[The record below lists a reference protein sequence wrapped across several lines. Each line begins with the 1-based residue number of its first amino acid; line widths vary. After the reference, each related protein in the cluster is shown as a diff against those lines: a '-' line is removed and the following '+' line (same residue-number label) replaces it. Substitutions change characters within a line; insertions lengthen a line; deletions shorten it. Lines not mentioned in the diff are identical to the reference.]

1 MKVLNRAFVSTL
13 GLTGFHGESD
23 DGHRS
28 LGGPGQGNLGPGAPG
43 GLPALLAKRCWGNKL
58 GGEAGETRTGTR
70 KDKVSP
76 T

>member
-1 MKVLNRAFVSTL
+1 MKVLNRALVSTL

-43 GLPALLAKRCWGNKL
+43 GLPALLAKRCQKKEI
-58 GGEAGETRTGTR
+58 GGRAR
-70 KDKVSP
+70 
-76 T
+76 